1 MFSFFYIN
9 RLDQN
14 NDDEGVSKKPLLSQ
28 VVATSWENKHRTQ
41 VLEEQKND
49 KKSLIRNKRM
59 FGLIQG
65 TLEKFKNEESQR
77 KDMVMI
83 MIIIF

>member
-1 MFSFFYIN
+1 M
-9 RLDQN
+9 N
-14 NDDEGVSKKPLLSQ
+14 NDDESVSKRSLFSQ
-28 VVATSWENKHRTQ
+28 VVSTSWENKHRTQ

-77 KDMVMI
+77 KDLVKC
-83 MIIIF
+83 